1 MPPPRSSRRALS
13 ARPPAPARWFA
24 LAAFSSALLGGGALA
39 QRAPSGV
46 FSAPSPLR
54 PALSRGS
61 PDASD
66 APSPLRPALLR
77 GSPDASD
84 APRRADRDPPA
95 GVGVA
100 SSFTCV
106 HDLSERG
113 SCFVADCAQ
122 LRGALNAG
130 VAHVTLFANLS
141 SSQSACAFPLVVRR
155 PLTIRGACGDP
166 SPSGGENLRRPSP
179 RCVIDGGGVVTREP
193 AATCR
198 QQCASCDGGGAP
210 VFDVRRGGALTLVNL
225 EIRNACNKHHAD
237 GAGGAIVV
245 RSGVGS
251 FSSREADNDDSSFDD
266 GLGSSSDASSP
277 RDGSVSCSA
286 GGARGGVS
294 PPDPDGWREPSLPSF
309 APFADGPFDDDRPP
323 SDPPSDA
330 SSRGFSTLDAYD
342 PRNASLTAV
351 NVLVRDCVAYGGAG
365 NDGRG
370 GAFAIAG
377 SRASARFADCAFEGN
392 EAWGA
397 ASAAMSYDANL
408 GEGGAAAVAD
418 GASASFRR
426 CRFARNVAEMEGGA
440 VTVSGGATV
449 AFDACEFAN
458 NTVWDDYKDGGG
470 ALFASGANTR
480 VSVEVTKF
488 SGNEVRAYP
497 DARRRALSCGGGAA
511 ALVEGATARF
521 RFALFE
527 ENRAPRGGAVC
538 AHDAEA
544 RFDRAVF
551 RGNRA
556 RHEWFGRAP
565 GDDVECVQCF
575 EWGGGGGGDDDESAV
590 ALGSIPA
597 SLDRCA
603 YRTNDDA
610 TGWYA
615 DRGGARRPT
624 CAPPPGAFGPAR
636 GGGGGGGGEKGGGF
650 FFGPGVGDE
659 RAGTASA
666 SASADAEMF
675 AAAFG
680 EATGATSDALRD
692 DDDDEKDD
700 DAETERGSF

>member
-1 MPPPRSSRRALS
+1 M
-13 ARPPAPARWFA
+13 
-24 LAAFSSALLGGGALA
+24 
-39 QRAPSGV
+39 
-46 FSAPSPLR
+46 
-54 PALSRGS
+54 
-61 PDASD
+61 
-66 APSPLRPALLR
+66 
-77 GSPDASD
+77 
-84 APRRADRDPPA
+84 
-95 GVGVA
+95 
-100 SSFTCV
+100 

-141 SSQSACAFPLVVRR
+141 SSHSACAFPLVVRR

-166 SPSGGENLRRPSP
+166 SPSGGENPRRPSP

-365 NDGRG
+365 TTAR
-370 GAFAIAG
+370 GAFATPALARALG
-377 SRASARFADCAFEGN
+377 SRTARSRGTR
-392 EAWGA
+392 WGA

-497 DARRRALSCGGGAA
+497 DARRRALSCGGGRRRSWR
-511 ALVEGATARF
+511 ARRRA

-527 ENRAPRGGAVC
+527 ENRAPRGARC
-538 AHDAEA
+538 A
-544 RFDRAVF
+544 RTTRRRGSDRAVF

-565 GDDVECVQCF
+565 GTTLECVQCF
-575 EWGGGGGGDDDESAV
+575 EWGAGAGATTTQAPSRARLDPGVASTGARTGRTTTRPGGTPTE
-590 ALGSIPA
+590 
-597 SLDRCA
+597 R
-603 YRTNDDA
+603 
-610 TGWYA
+610 
-615 DRGGARRPT
+615 ARRPAG
-624 CAPPPGAFGPAR
+624 APPPGAFGPAR

>member
-46 FSAPSPLR
+46 VSAPSPLR

-66 APSPLRPALLR
+66 AP
-77 GSPDASD
+77 
-84 APRRADRDPPA
+84 RRADHRDPPA

-141 SSQSACAFPLVVRR
+141 FSHSACAFPLVVRR

-166 SPSGGENLRRPSP
+166 SPSGGENPRRPSP

-251 FSSREADNDDSSFDD
+251 FSSREAENDDSSF
-266 GLGSSSDASSP
+266 GSSFDASSP

-309 APFADGPFDDDRPP
+309 APFFSDGLLDDDRPPSDRPP

-377 SRASARFADCAFEGN
+377 ARASARFADCAFEGN

-575 EWGGGGGGDDDESAV
+575 EWGGGGGGDDVSAAV

-615 DRGGARRPT
+615 DRGGERRPT

-636 GGGGGGGGEKGGGF
+636 GGGGGGGGGGGF

-680 EATGATSDALRD
+680 EATGATSDALRF
-692 DDDDEKDD
+692 DDDEKDD

>member
-1 MPPPRSSRRALS
+1 M
-13 ARPPAPARWFA
+13 
-24 LAAFSSALLGGGALA
+24 
-39 QRAPSGV
+39 
-46 FSAPSPLR
+46 
-54 PALSRGS
+54 
-61 PDASD
+61 
-66 APSPLRPALLR
+66 
-77 GSPDASD
+77 
-84 APRRADRDPPA
+84 
-95 GVGVA
+95 
-100 SSFTCV
+100 

-141 SSQSACAFPLVVRR
+141 SSHSACAFPLVVRR

-251 FSSREADNDDSSFDD
+251 FSPREAENDDSSFGSTFDD
-266 GLGSSSDASSP
+266 GLGSSSNTSSSP

-286 GGARGGVS
+286 GGARGGLS

-377 SRASARFADCAFEGN
+377 ARASARFADCAFEGN

-527 ENRAPRGGAVC
+527 DNRAPRGGAVC

-575 EWGGGGGGDDDESAV
+575 EWGAGATTTKAPPSRSAR
-590 ALGSIPA
+590 SRRR
-597 SLDRCA
+597 S
-603 YRTNDDA
+603 T
-610 TGWYA
+610 
-615 DRGGARRPT
+615 GARTGRTTTRPGGT
-624 CAPPPGAFGPAR
+624 PTEAAR
-636 GGGGGGGGEKGGGF
+636 GGR
-650 FFGPGVGDE
+650 
-659 RAGTASA
+659 RAPRLRARSDPRG
-666 SASADAEMF
+666 AEEEEE
-675 AAAFG
+675 AAAAAAAAAVSFSAPGSETNGRGRPPPPPPPTPKCSPPRSGKPPARRATPFATTTTTKRTTTRRPRG
-680 EATGATSDALRD
+680 EAFNRNARGARD
-692 DDDDEKDD
+692 VRSARVK
-700 DAETERGSF
+700 